1 VYALKHPS
9 SSIQTIVENLFN
21 QFIENLNIPIDK
33 FTSTTTS
40 SSYKSSS
47 SESFNSINNNGI
59 KVTFRHMN
67 NFDYDDDYIDF
78 EEFERWCN
86 LNMNQNKIP
95 SLEYLNFLF
104 ICFLNY
110 FCN

>member
-1 VYALKHPS
+1 MFALKNSS
-9 SSIQTIVENLFN
+9 SSIQTIVENVFN
-21 QFIENLNIPIDK
+21 QFIENLNIPMDK

-40 SSYKSSS
+40 SYSSNKSS
-47 SESFNSINNNGI
+47 SESFYNINNNNI

-95 SLEYLNFLF
+95 SLEYSLF
-104 ICFLNY
+104 IYNF
-110 FCN
+110 